1 MTEPLTIEQEQPQ
14 SNALVRLDDNPAYL
28 MRRATDVA
36 GVSRD
41 IVMKTAITIQGRK
54 YVKVEGWQAI
64 AIAHGCIASSRDVER
79 VETGHRAIGEVKRMS
94 DGLVLATA
102 EGFVGDDE
110 VKTWGQR
117 PEYAKR
123 AMAQTRAISRACR
136 SAFAH
141 VVVLIDANLS
151 TTPAE
156 EVPDEGFSRPKA
168 APATTRAST
177 PRPLSKTLTP
187 APPKPPPAP
196 SGAAKPFKSKEV
208 LIKLLERNRD
218 AAEAILREEGVIGAT
233 ETLENWPIEKLPINA
248 DQLNNFLQA
257 VQDEVDNPGGG
268 GESEDYTIHGSNEP
282 WRSMVTPFAVGDI
295 PKGTRFGD
303 LPKNKLWW
311 WCQKWQPK
319 PFNGKVSESDALLR
333 VALDGV
339 DEKYFS
345 DRKQEPELPMTDPND
360 DVPF

>member
-177 PRPLSKTLTP
+177 SRPAPSKT
-187 APPKPPPAP
+187 APVP

-208 LIKLLERNRD
+208 LIKLLERNRG
-218 AAEAILREEGVIGAT
+218 AAEAILREEGVLLGT
-233 ETLENWPIEKLPINA
+233 ETLEDWLEDKLPINA
-248 DQLNNFLQA
+248 QQMNALLEA
-257 VQDEVDNPGGG
+257 VKEEADNPGEGMAG
-268 GESEDYTIHGSNEP
+268 VPDYTIQPSQEP
-282 WRSMVTPFAVGDI
+282 WRTVVVPFGKDQGE
-295 PKGTRFGD
+295 KFGN
-303 LPKNKLWW
+303 LPRNSLWW
-311 WCQKWQPK
+311 WVCKWEPK
-319 PFNGKVSESDALLR
+319 PYNGKISDSDVTLRKMLDALK
-333 VALDGV
+333 
-339 DEKYFS
+339 EKFS
-345 DRKQEPELPMTDPND
+345 NKEQAPPPDPSDN
-360 DVPF
+360 VPF